1 MTAEAGVTV
10 GPRAGD
16 GARLEA
22 PVSKRAEEERVT
34 RWGTRWGPKS
44 ALWAWGHGSSA
55 DSGRK
60 EGARLDGAQE
70 QTQGRLGA

>member
-1 MTAEAGVTV
+1 MGPGAG
-10 GPRAGD
+10 G

-34 RWGTRWGPKS
+34 LWGPKS
-44 ALWAWGHGSSA
+44 TLWAWGHGSSA
-55 DSGRK
+55 DSGGK
-60 EGARLDGAQE
+60 EGARLDGSQE

>member
-1 MTAEAGVTV
+1 MGPGAGE
-10 GPRAGD
+10 G

-22 PVSKRAEEERVT
+22 PVSKAAEEERVT
-34 RWGTRWGPKS
+34 GWGLKS
-44 ALWAWGHGSSA
+44 TFSAWVHGSSA
-55 DSGRK
+55 DSGGK